1 MEDLR
6 IFSKIF
12 MKNIIL
18 KSTKRRDYGMNIDL
32 LTIWL
37 LTLLSPMEDS
47 CGPARTMMEM
57 SNLMLWHKVMDH

>member
-1 MEDLR
+1 
-6 IFSKIF
+6 
-12 MKNIIL
+12 
-18 KSTKRRDYGMNIDL
+18 MNIDL

-37 LTLLSPMEDS
+37 PTLSSQMEDS